1 MKIPV
6 HWLAAAALASALAGC
21 GGGGSSDAGC
31 SVFGCASSGDGAA
44 SSASGTGTVATS
56 SAGTV
61 VLSLS
66 SSTISASTPG
76 TVTAL
81 VKNADGTPAAET
93 LVTFAVTNSS
103 AAVSPARVK
112 TDAQGN
118 ASTTLTPASGAIGAD
133 YVTASAEVGS
143 SATVLSTRAVFT
155 VSSVTTQL
163 TAIAASP
170 ASISAYGASVITA
183 TVTGASSSSP
193 VTVTFSSTCAGSATP
208 QAVLSPTTVTVTGT
222 TASTTY
228 QDKGC
233 GATDRISAVINGTSA
248 VQRTDLVVAAP
259 VAQSLEFVSASPA
272 TICLAGSGCPVSSLV
287 SFRVRNQN
295 GDPVAG
301 VQVNFAL
308 DFPNVASLQ
317 QTSVPT
323 NQNGVAE
330 VSVTAKS
337 VPSPLR
343 VRGSVTLAGG
353 GTLSTVSNVLA
364 INSGLPTSRAVSF
377 SADKYNVDGLEIDGT
392 VSNIRVQLN
401 DRFGNAVPDG
411 TAVSFVAEGASVIPA
426 RCVTADGVCS
436 VKFVS
441 SNFRPADGRVTVVAY
456 AQGEES
462 FDDTDGNNLY
472 TSGESFNDIGKVFID
487 KNENGSLDSALGEY
501 IVGDDPNGLW
511 DGNVYVRPSRRVV
524 FTLSSSAV
532 VPRLLDAGGAA
543 WSADTTVFHP
553 TPSSCRVQQIL
564 FLRDSNTV
572 ADALGG
578 NPIPAGAVLSL
589 TTKAN
594 GASVSIDG
602 SPVSGLATEPTRH
615 VVTVE
620 LSDCGTPLVSGGAL
634 DLTVQMPNSGPKYII
649 PIGTVQ

>member
-1 MKIPV
+1 MKMSV
-6 HWLAAAALASALAGC
+6 NWWVAAALALGLAGC
-21 GGGGSSDAGC
+21 GGGGSDAGC
-31 SVFGCASSGDGAA
+31 SVFGCASTGDGAA
-44 SSASGTGTVATS
+44 SSSSGTGTVATS

-81 VKNADGTPAAET
+81 AKNADGTPAVDT

-103 AAVSPARVK
+103 ASVSPARVK

-118 ASTTLTPASGAIGAD
+118 ASTTLTPTSGAIGAD

-143 SATVLSTRAVFT
+143 SATALSTRAVFT

-163 TAIAASP
+163 TAITPSP

-193 VTVTFSSTCAGSATP
+193 VTVTFSSTCAGAATP

-233 GATDRISAVINGTSA
+233 GSTDRISASINGTSA

-295 GDPVAG
+295 GDPVSG
-301 VQVNFAL
+301 IQVNFAL

-323 NQNGVAE
+323 NQSGVAE

-343 VRGSVTLAGG
+343 VRASVDLAGG

-377 SADKYNVDGLEIDGT
+377 AADKYNVDGLEIDGT

-426 RCVTADGVCS
+426 RCVTTEGVCS

-441 SNFRPADGRVTVVAY
+441 SNFRPDNGRVTVVAY

-462 FDDTDGNNLY
+462 FDDTDGNNVY
-472 TSGESFNDIGKVFID
+472 TSGEAIDQIGKVFID
-487 KNENGSLDSALGEY
+487 KNENGSLDGALGEY

-511 DGNVYVRPSRRVV
+511 DGNAYVRASRV
-524 FTLSSSAV
+524 FTLSSSAA
-532 VPRLLDAGGAA
+532 VPRLFNVGGGA
-543 WSADTTVFHP
+543 WSAATFQPTTAN
-553 TPSSCRVQQIL
+553 CRVQQIL

-578 NPIPAGAVLSL
+578 NPVPAGAVLSL
-589 TTKAN
+589 STKAN

-602 SPVSGLATEPTRH
+602 TPVSSLTTAPTRH

-634 DLTVQMPNSGPKYII
+634 DLTIQMPNSGPKYII